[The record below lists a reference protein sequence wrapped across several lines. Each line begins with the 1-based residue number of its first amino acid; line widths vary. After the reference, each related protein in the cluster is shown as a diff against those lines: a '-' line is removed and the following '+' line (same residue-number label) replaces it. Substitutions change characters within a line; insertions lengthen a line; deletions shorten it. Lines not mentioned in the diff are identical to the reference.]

1 MEEDGRRADRATES
15 SDSGWEP
22 SDSRDDPPPTS
33 AAMPSSSSP
42 QSKACPRSRPAPI
55 PRPSCSPSIIPKLA
69 GGDVVLNLNLS
80 PVTRVKSV
88 KTGKDVKKEEDV
100 MKQELVKQELM
111 KQEFMQQELM
121 KQELVKQ
128 ELSD

>member
-1 MEEDGRRADRATES
+1 
-15 SDSGWEP
+15 
-22 SDSRDDPPPTS
+22 
-33 AAMPSSSSP
+33 MP
-42 QSKACPRSRPAPI
+42 RTPAPI
-55 PRPSCSPSIIPKLA
+55 PRPSCWPSISPKHA
-69 GGDVVLNLNLS
+69 CGDAAPNLNLS

-100 MKQELVKQELM
+100 MKQELVKYELMKQELM
-111 KQEFMQQELM
+111 KQERM